1 MAYQLTNEEKISIID
16 QHLKILEYNK
26 YNLKISLL
34 EMLAGNIAKPESI
47 SDLEIQIDSINKK
60 QNALI
65 QELDTLT
72 GEDNG

>member
-34 EMLAGNIAKPESI
+34 EMISGNMAKPESI
-47 SDLEIQIDSINKK
+47 SDMELQIDSINKK
-60 QNALI
+60 QKALI
-65 QELDTLT
+65 QEIDTLT

>member
-34 EMLAGNIAKPESI
+34 EMISGNMAKPESI
-47 SDLEIQIDSINKK
+47 SDLELQIDSINKK
-60 QNALI
+60 QKALT
-65 QELDTLT
+65 QELDTVT

>member
-34 EMLAGNIAKPESI
+34 EMISGNMAKPESI
-47 SDLEIQIDSINKK
+47 SDIELQIDSMNKK
-60 QNALI
+60 QKALI
-65 QELDTLT
+65 QEIDTLT